1 MTNEKGNYTFPNV
14 LDGIYNVKAS
24 LEGFKT
30 VVREAIRLAVNT
42 SIRVDLALAVGAL
55 AETVTVTG
63 ETPLLQTDRTDTGR
77 VLESIQV
84 AAMPLAFNRNFQGM
98 MATVPG
104 STRPHREHSEFFNSQ
119 DSLRFEVNGQSGLA
133 NNVQLEGLDNNQR
146 TGLLTLLI
154 PPAEAVDTVSIS
166 TSNYDAEY
174 GRAAGAVSSVTLKS
188 GTNTLRGS
196 VFWFGNTEKTNALPA
211 NTYFDPVR
219 PKPPTTYNQFG
230 VTVGGPIKVN
240 RLFFFGSYQRTQD
253 QLGAVQRFV
262 VPDEAFRR
270 GDFSAA
276 PTKVYDPA
284 TGNAAGVGRTQFQN
298 NQIPSYRFSPIA
310 LNILSKIPPPNL
322 SGVALGQANYQ
333 VNSVRDKTT
342 DSFDTK
348 FNYAINDSNQ
358 LSARFSYQKPTI
370 VQLPAEGYGDWGGPL
385 GSGFMATGTNQTYSV
400 GVNWTHTFS
409 NTFVLETRGG
419 MSYYHNEALTTANG
433 LNLAEEVG
441 IKGANLDE
449 WTSGPSTINIGNGY
463 SNPVVGYTGSL
474 PWDRWERTWQVAA
487 TAAKV
492 WNNHTI
498 KFGGD
503 WRNNSDLLLQTQDRN
518 GPRGYFGF
526 SGAQTGSPADTAA
539 NSGIANSFAS
549 FLLDTPSSVQR
560 DLKVLDDVGT
570 RHWAVFGFVHD
581 KWQASSKLTIDLG
594 LRWEYY
600 DPLVGLAGRG
610 SLSNYDPATNSLLVA
625 GYGAVAN
632 DFGVKKDFNNWNP
645 RLGLSYRIADKTV
658 VRVGFGASTT
668 PFPDNRYAFNYPVKQ
683 NNSYQTPNNYSPTPV
698 NMSTGF
704 PAPTFVE
711 IPDNG
716 IVDAN
721 AVLTQGLFYVPTD
734 LQQGTVYSWN
744 VAFQREL
751 VWGLTGEVAYVGNR
765 SDDVLNRFQMN
776 AGVVLGAGNA
786 GRPFYK
792 YGKTADIEN
801 LAWKGRSRY
810 NGLQVKLDR
819 RFRNGWLVTNSY
831 TYSKARDFAEINGGP
846 ATPADPERSWGY
858 SNTDRTH
865 IYVSSFVWALPWF
878 KNSDTAVLR
887 WVLGNWQVSGIFT
900 YQTGR
905 PLGFTASGT
914 ALNTPGN
921 TQRPDLTGTQK
932 VLGNYGPGQL
942 YFDTSVYANPAAAT
956 FGNMTRNDGVLR
968 EPSFANLDFSVVKQ
982 FGLGGKRMGEIRAD
996 VFNLPNR
1003 VHYSA
1008 PNTALGNNLF
1018 GQVTSAYGERQM
1030 RFSVRFLF

>member
-1 MTNEKGNYTFPNV
+1 M
-14 LDGIYNVKAS
+14 
-24 LEGFKT
+24 
-30 VVREAIRLAVNT
+30 
-42 SIRVDLALAVGAL
+42 
-55 AETVTVTG
+55 
-63 ETPLLQTDRTDTGR
+63 
-77 VLESIQV
+77 
-84 AAMPLAFNRNFQGM
+84 
-98 MATVPG
+98 
-104 STRPHREHSEFFNSQ
+104 
-119 DSLRFEVNGQSGLA
+119 
-133 NNVQLEGLDNNQR
+133 
-146 TGLLTLLI
+146 
-154 PPAEAVDTVSIS
+154 
-166 TSNYDAEY
+166 
-174 GRAAGAVSSVTLKS
+174 TLKS

-211 NTYFDPVR
+211 NTYFSPTR
-219 PKPPTTYNQFG
+219 TKPPSTYNQFG
-230 VTVGGPIKVN
+230 VTLGGPIKVN
-240 RLFFFGSYQRTQD
+240 RLFFFADYQRTQD

-262 VPDEAFRR
+262 VPSDAFRR

-284 TGNAAGVGRTQFQN
+284 TGDAAGVGRTQFPG

-310 LNILSKIPPPNL
+310 LNILSKIPAPNL
-322 SGVALGQANYQ
+322 SGVALGVANYQ

-348 FNYAINDSNQ
+348 FNYAINDLNQ
-358 LSARFSYQKPTI
+358 LSARFATRSRRSFSCPPRAT
-370 VQLPAEGYGDWGGPL
+370 
-385 GSGFMATGTNQTYSV
+385 ATGAARSEAVSWPPARTRTYSV

-409 NTFVLETRGG
+409 NTFLLEARGG
-419 MSYYHNEALTTANG
+419 TSYYHNEALTTANG
-433 LNLAEEVG
+433 LKLAEEVG

-449 WTSGPSTINIGNGY
+449 WTSGPSTINIGNGF

-474 PWDRWERTWQVAA
+474 PWDRWERTWQFAA
-487 TAAKV
+487 TATKV

-498 KFGGD
+498 NFGGD
-503 WRNNSDLLLQTQDRN
+503 WRNNSDLLLQTQDRQ

-539 NSGIANSFAS
+539 NSGIANSSAS
-549 FLLDTPSSVQR
+549 FLLDPPSSVQR

-594 LRWEYY
+594 LRSEYY

-625 GYGAVAN
+625 DGAVAN

-658 VRVGFGASTT
+658 VRAGFGASTT

-698 NMSTGF
+698 NMAAGF
-704 PAPTFVE
+704 PAPTFVQ

-734 LQQGTVYSWN
+734 LQQVRVLSWN

-786 GRPFYK
+786 GRPFFK

-801 LAWKGRSRY
+801 PAWKGRSRY

-831 TYSKARDFAEINGGP
+831 TYSKARDFAGSTADPVRRPIRSEAG
-846 ATPADPERSWGY
+846 ATPTR
-858 SNTDRTH
+858 
-865 IYVSSFVWALPWF
+865 
-878 KNSDTAVLR
+878 
-887 WVLGNWQVSGIFT
+887 
-900 YQTGR
+900 TGR
-905 PLGFTASGT
+905 TSTCRRSSGRCRGSRTPTPPSSAGCSATGRSPASSRTRRAGRST
-914 ALNTPGN
+914 SRRVRPRSTP
-921 TQRPDLTGTQK
+921 R
-932 VLGNYGPGQL
+932 
-942 YFDTSVYANPAAAT
+942 AT
-956 FGNMTRNDGVLR
+956 RSGRT
-968 EPSFANLDFSVVKQ
+968 
-982 FGLGGKRMGEIRAD
+982 
-996 VFNLPNR
+996 
-1003 VHYSA
+1003 
-1008 PNTALGNNLF
+1008 
-1018 GQVTSAYGERQM
+1018 
-1030 RFSVRFLF
+1030 